1 MATGCRPRQATSAHP
16 AAHRTVQRRRWAG
29 AALEALATVALVE
42 RRSGKEVLAIYR
54 FIEPRLGRV
63 RLHQWRMSALRVLL
77 LLAVIVMLTTVGLAL
92 LDNSD
97 DVLHQRFLNGFW
109 NAVNLVTTLG
119 DFTPF
124 DPRQKAFMMV
134 AMLCVMITGAY
145 AITQMTGILSSPEVA
160 AYRENHRMER
170 TLKTLTG
177 HVVVLGYVGLGKL
190 LAAQLRESGHRVIVI
205 DRDDA
210 NAALAS
216 DMGFMVVNGDAGVD
230 DGVLRSARIDSA
242 SALFVTT
249 ADEHRNLTMTLMA
262 HTLNPNL
269 RIVVTGA
276 DERWG
281 QILRRAGASEIVIA
295 DRLLADAMLGRLAA
309 DSKPD

>member
-1 MATGCRPRQATSAHP
+1 
-16 AAHRTVQRRRWAG
+16 
-29 AALEALATVALVE
+29 
-42 RRSGKEVLAIYR
+42 LAIYR

-97 DVLHQRFLNGFW
+97 GVLHQRFLNGFW

-242 SALFVTT
+242 SALFVTS

-309 DSKPD
+309 GSKPD